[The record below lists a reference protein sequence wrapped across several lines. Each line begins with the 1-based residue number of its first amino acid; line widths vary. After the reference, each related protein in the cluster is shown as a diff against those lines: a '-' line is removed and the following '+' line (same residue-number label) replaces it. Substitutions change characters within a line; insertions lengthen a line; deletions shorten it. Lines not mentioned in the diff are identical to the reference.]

1 MSKEEFKKE
10 YERLGGDGALEA
22 ARDILDWFVDYLKE
36 CEPQA
41 VDDIKLFEAARD
53 ELPIDGDFLDE

>member
-1 MSKEEFKKE
+1 MNKEELKKE

-22 ARDILDWFVDYLKE
+22 ARDIIDWFIDWLKE
-36 CEPQA
+36 CCPGATHSIE
-41 VDDIKLFEAARD
+41 LFEEVRD